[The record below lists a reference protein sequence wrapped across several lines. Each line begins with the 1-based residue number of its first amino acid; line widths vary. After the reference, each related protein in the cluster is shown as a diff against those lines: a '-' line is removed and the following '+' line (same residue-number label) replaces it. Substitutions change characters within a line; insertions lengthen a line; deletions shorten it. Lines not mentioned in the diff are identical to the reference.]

1 MSLGDALYE
10 ACRVVRDGGALD
22 PSEMARAVA
31 ERRLETALP
40 QELGSLQALLDSAFS
55 DFGDAVA
62 MLQVACA
69 EEMPELAQWAME
81 KSLSG
86 RDSMRRLRQLV
97 EEYSLV
103 LCEEADD
110 GDF

>member
-10 ACRVVRDGGALD
+10 ACRVVRDGGTLD
-22 PSEMARAVA
+22 ASEMARAVA

-40 QELGSLQALLDSAFS
+40 PKLIGLQELLDSAFS
-55 DFGDAVA
+55 DYGDAVA
-62 MLQVACA
+62 MLQVACH

-86 RDSMRRLRQLV
+86 RDTMRRLRQLV
-97 EEYSLV
+97 EEYSQA